1 MPILDISI
9 KRLRYSA
16 YKFRLQD
23 KWIYLSPGQHKFRN
37 SIFTTFQTETFYF
50 SWFLI
55 VVTYTQDM
63 FKGLLRYFLFE
74 NSWNASKIKERC
86 SLKTRSDLEMDNS
99 PKQIV
104 VKSKSMALRVGTPQ
118 ILILVSEPHVIF
130 LRTPPPPSNQFCTYI
145 LSATLNKWHILIW
158 PHCLANWP
166 VLSTDGH
173 CFEAR
178 FNTFKV
184 YRPF

>member
-1 MPILDISI
+1 
-9 KRLRYSA
+9 
-16 YKFRLQD
+16 
-23 KWIYLSPGQHKFRN
+23 
-37 SIFTTFQTETFYF
+37 
-50 SWFLI
+50 
-55 VVTYTQDM
+55 
-63 FKGLLRYFLFE
+63 
-74 NSWNASKIKERC
+74 
-86 SLKTRSDLEMDNS
+86 MDNS
-99 PKQIV
+99 PEQIV